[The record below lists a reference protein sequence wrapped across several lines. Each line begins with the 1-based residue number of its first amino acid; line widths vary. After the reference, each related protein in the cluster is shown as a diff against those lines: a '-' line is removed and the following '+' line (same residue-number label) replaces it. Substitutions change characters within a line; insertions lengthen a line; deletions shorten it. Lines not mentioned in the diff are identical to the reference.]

1 MPSTARPCF
10 LTGSCDDLSRPATRA
25 KGDLAVGSRG
35 TLGGGRIHWMRGWP
49 RVSLRALAQT
59 LGLVLMLRLE
69 SRVDAE
75 RAADERDGLG
85 RLSLARDDTLE
96 VPDVLLLS
104 QAPAIVVLSGCE
116 TGLADPLALAG
127 GMSLAQGFVI
137 AGSQQVIASSG
148 ALGDAAAAGLMQDLY
163 GAVASGEAT
172 DVDMALTLAQR
183 RGTDEGRLYV
193 QSFGP

>member
-1 MPSTARPCF
+1 
-10 LTGSCDDLSRPATRA
+10 
-25 KGDLAVGSRG
+25 
-35 TLGGGRIHWMRGWP
+35 
-49 RVSLRALAQT
+49 
-59 LGLVLMLRLE
+59 MLRLE

-96 VPDVLLLS
+96 VPDVLALS
-104 QAPAIVVLSGCE
+104 QAPTTVVLSGCE

-127 GMSLAQGFVI
+127 GMSLAQAFVI

-148 ALGDAAAAGLMQDLY
+148 TLGDAAAARLMQELY
-163 GAVASGEAT
+163 RAMVSGEAT
-172 DVDMALTLAQR
+172 DVDMALTVAQR